1 MAKRMRKSEREYIN
15 ARNALMRSI
24 QRTNKA
30 FGSNMKLTDIVD
42 VPTPSQAKKMSYKE
56 LKAATKKIQKAR
68 VDDKGEKL
76 TYVPTGTGNI
86 AKIPLKDYNRAMSA
100 LGKSN
105 KALRERMSFLERAR
119 LPKKSGGKKAKPVS
133 VFDVQ
138 ASRGQSKVTPTKE
151 VTPAMAFTGGKAK
164 GNVDEILKR
173 FQEGWKVYAKRPRE
187 WKQSDDLMKANF
199 KRILMS
205 AGRGDL
211 YEKFK
216 SLTDERLLWALYERN
231 LGDYMTALGTYI
243 TTDPKE
249 MMSGINNDIS
259 DDMLKTIMN
268 MISDTFEEAS
278 QVEFTEEE

>member
-1 MAKRMRKSEREYIN
+1 MRKSEREYIN

-30 FGSNMKLTDIVD
+30 FGSSMKLSDIVD
-42 VPTPSQAKKMSYKE
+42 VPTPAQAKKMSYKE

-68 VDDKGEKL
+68 KNDKGENV

-86 AKIPLKDYNRAMSA
+86 VKIPLKEYNRAMSA

-164 GNVDEILKR
+164 GNVVEILKR

-187 WKQSDDLMKANF
+187 WKQSDDLMKSNF
-199 KRILMS
+199 KRILMA

-216 SLTDERLLWALYERN
+216 SLSDERLLWALYERN

-249 MMSGINNDIS
+249 MMSGINNEIS

-278 QVEFTEEE
+278 QVEFDEEE